1 MPIKTTRDVSVRS
14 LSADQEDTV
23 GERAGAAQRA
33 VAKVRR
39 FAWLALAVA
48 REIVA
53 WAWETSWETLSR
65 TRAGKR
71 TMTVLMGIVVSALC
85 VYAGVLAM
93 LYFTQRSLMYFPE
106 TIHTT
111 PAAAGLPQAE
121 EVTLTTSDGEH
132 IIAWHVPPRDGK
144 PVILY
149 LHGNGGA
156 LRYRVERFTRLI
168 TDGIGIV
175 AVEYRGYGGSSGS
188 PSERGLIADA
198 EAGYAFAA
206 ARYSTQQIVLWGES
220 LGSGVAVA
228 LAAEKPVG
236 RVILEAPF
244 TSAAAVGAKHYWYVP
259 VKLLMTDQFR
269 SDATHRQSHGAVVDP
284 ARRERP
290 GRALCHGRATVRS
303 RQQAEA
309 HRAFPRRR
317 PRRPRQERRA
327 GRGRAI
333 PRRGFGL
340 SPVIPGPSEA
350 RSPKSITTICE
361 YGFRTCRFAAIRNDD
376 AYCGTVISSSTWPL
390 GSRK

>member
-1 MPIKTTRDVSVRS
+1 MPIETTRDESVRS
-14 LSADQEDTV
+14 LAADPEDT
-23 GERAGAAQRA
+23 GGKRAAAAQKV

-53 WAWETSWETLSR
+53 WAWEASWETLSR
-65 TRAGKR
+65 IRAGKR
-71 TMTVLMGIVVSALC
+71 TMTVLMGILVSVLC

-93 LYFTQRSLMYFPE
+93 LYFTQRSMMYFPE

-121 EVTLTTSDGEH
+121 EVKLTTSDGEH

-206 ARYSTQQIVLWGES
+206 ARYPAQQIVVWGES

-244 TSAAAVGAKHYWYVP
+244 TSAVAVGAQHYWYLP
-259 VKLLMTDQFR
+259 VRLLMKDQFR
-269 SDATHRQSHGAVVDP
+269 SDERIAKVTAPLLIMHGVHDRTIPYTMGEHLFALANKPKHIARFLDGGHEDLDANGALNAV
-284 ARRERP
+284 ARF
-290 GRALCHGRATVRS
+290 L
-303 RQQAEA
+303 
-309 HRAFPRRR
+309 
-317 PRRPRQERRA
+317 A
-327 GRGRAI
+327 GD
-333 PRRGFGL
+333 L
-340 SPVIPGPSEA
+340 
-350 RSPKSITTICE
+350 
-361 YGFRTCRFAAIRNDD
+361 D
-376 AYCGTVISSSTWPL
+376 
-390 GSRK
+390 